1 MLSSIKQQWHSIT
14 ETAPSGPAASKP
26 VAQPLPAAE
35 VVDSRAQ
42 KLLVAGWEL
51 EGVSIAGQVRPDST
65 LSAQFEKGG
74 FAQETCIIVPRAKV
88 AFDIGRCPQRAVFQ
102 QTVLISH
109 GHLDHIGGCPFHVAS
124 RSMQALPPSK
134 LVVPPA
140 YVETLKSY
148 LDLSQQ
154 LQGSPPGVEYEVLP
168 LQTGEELSLPS
179 GFLCR
184 PFPTTHTIASQ
195 GYLIYSLRKKL
206 RSDLQGRSQEDI
218 RSLRLAG
225 EEVQETHQVPEIA
238 FTGDTTSAFLDQA
251 GIEDVLHARLLIMEM
266 SFLDDAVS
274 VEEAKEKGHMHIAD
288 FIAHA
293 HRFQNE
299 AILLI
304 HFSARYKRSHILSAL
319 NILPPNLRSR
329 CVSSVS
335 LSAFAYLFSEL
346 IQYAMERATST
357 GELEDRLDRVGYDVG
372 VRMLELLSWRERA
385 LKRKPEVLDVMRF
398 IHNVA
403 WPALFG
409 KPADD
414 LQQGAT
420 ADDEYMISDNEPM
433 LHRYISVP
441 RSYDSFNPGALVAGV
456 VRGMLDTAGFPA
468 RVSAHSKEG
477 GRGDKA
483 VGRGATIILIK
494 LDPAVMTRQANMEAL
509 RRA

>member
-1 MLSSIKQQWHSIT
+1 
-14 ETAPSGPAASKP
+14 
-26 VAQPLPAAE
+26 
-35 VVDSRAQ
+35 
-42 KLLVAGWEL
+42 
-51 EGVSIAGQVRPDST
+51 
-65 LSAQFEKGG
+65 
-74 FAQETCIIVPRAKV
+74 
-88 AFDIGRCPQRAVFQ
+88 
-102 QTVLISH
+102 
-109 GHLDHIGGCPFHVAS
+109 
-124 RSMQALPPSK
+124 MQALPPSK

-168 LQTGEELSLPS
+168 LQPLVAKPGYSLPLAGSAPWSGQKHSSSGRHLLSPIRCMFSAALQSLSTHLPGCGAGLALAALPLPLPLPVPLVGSETFQHLQTGEELSLPS

-420 ADDEYMISDNEPM
+420 VGQAMP
-433 LHRYISVP
+433 
-441 RSYDSFNPGALVAGV
+441 AG
-456 VRGMLDTAGFPA
+456 G
-468 RVSAHSKEG
+468 
-477 GRGDKA
+477 
-483 VGRGATIILIK
+483 
-494 LDPAVMTRQANMEAL
+494 
-509 RRA
+509 